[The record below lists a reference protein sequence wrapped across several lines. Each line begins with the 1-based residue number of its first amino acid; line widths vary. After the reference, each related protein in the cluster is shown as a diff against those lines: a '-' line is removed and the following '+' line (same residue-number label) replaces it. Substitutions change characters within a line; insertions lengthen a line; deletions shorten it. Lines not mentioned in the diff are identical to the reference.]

1 MNDEYYCKL
10 LDQTVELGVCMDIN
24 FERERLFMADTLIK
38 LNIQRDKANAVC
50 PTCSYCPIGEAF
62 TRPRKD

>member
-38 LNIQRDKANAVC
+38 LNWGSFYKAKEGLRDGYSNCFRFCARSA
-50 PTCSYCPIGEAF
+50 
-62 TRPRKD
+62 

>member
-10 LDQTVELGVCMDIN
+10 LNQTVELGICMDIN
-24 FERERLFMADTLIK
+24 FEREKLFMADTLIK

-50 PTCSYCPIGEAF
+50 PTCSYCLIGEAL